1 MVAARKHQAW
11 INTLNRKMAKTKCL
25 LFIVIDICY
34 SRKTKQCLCLY
45 SWSLIAR
52 QLQTIVVSVVAFA
65 NIILSLRKNEE
76 NEAINLLL
84 GW

>member
-34 SRKTKQCLCLY
+34 SRKMKQCLCLY